1 MYKAVKKLTAIIA
14 RVLINVDKLLL
25 LVVLLVSGLGILLL
39 AGLADAGFVGWGM
52 MKTQAVA
59 VAIGTAGALFTSAF
73 DPDDLARLWKL
84 YLPPII
90 LLMVLT
96 YFFGIGPEGS
106 DNISWLELGP
116 LSIQPSE
123 FLKIGFIMSFAYH
136 LGKVHDDLSNS
147 KTMLL
152 VLCHGALPVLLVL
165 LQQDDG
171 VTVIM
176 AGIVCAMLFMA
187 GFSKKLILA
196 GVGALVIGLPV
207 LWFGVLSDFQ
217 RQRFLV
223 VFNPDMDPQGLA
235 YQQLRGLTAMGSGQV
250 FGNGIFT
257 DSHIFVPKNHNDFI
271 FTFLGE
277 SLGFVGC
284 FLFIVALAIIC
295 GRMLQTGILSKS
307 YTGKYICVG
316 VFAMIALQAVI
327 NISMCLMIMPVIGIT
342 LPLMSAGGSS
352 VVSTYAGV
360 GLVLSVYSTNN
371 KNMFS
376 N

>member
-1 MYKAVKKLTAIIA
+1 MKKITAFIV
-14 RVLINVDKLLL
+14 RVFVNADKLLL
-25 LVVLLVSGLGILLL
+25 AVVLGVSTLSITLLT
-39 AGLADAGFVGWGM
+39 GLASSDFVQWRVVEV
-52 MKTQAVA
+52 QLVA
-59 VAIGTAGALFTSAF
+59 VVLGVIGALFVSAF
-73 DPDDLARLWKL
+73 DPDDLARLWRL
-84 YLPPII
+84 YLPPVI
-90 LLMVLT
+90 LLMLAT
-96 YFFGIGPEGS
+96 YLWGSGRQGS
-106 DNISWLELGP
+106 DNISWLNLGFV
-116 LSIQPSE
+116 SIQPSE

-136 LGKVHDDLSNS
+136 LGKVHDELDNS

-152 VLCHGALPVLLVL
+152 VLCHGALPVLMVL
-165 LQQDDG
+165 LQSDDG
-171 VTVIM
+171 VTLIM

-196 GVGALVIGLPV
+196 GLSALVVGLPV
-207 LWFGVLSDFQ
+207 IWFGILSDFQ
-217 RQRFLV
+217 RRRFMV
-223 VFNPDMDPQGLA
+223 VWNRDLDPQGMG

-257 DSHIFVPKNHNDFI
+257 DSHIYVPENYNDFI

-284 FLFIVALAIIC
+284 FLLIVALALIC
-295 GRMLQTGILSKS
+295 GRILQTGILSKS

-316 VFAMIALQAVI
+316 VFAMIAIQSVI
-327 NISMCLMIMPVIGIT
+327 NISMCLMVMPVIGVT

-352 VVSTYAGV
+352 VISTYAGI
-360 GLVLSVYSTNN
+360 GLVLSVYSANN

>member
-1 MYKAVKKLTAIIA
+1 MVNKLTAVIG
-14 RVLINVDKLLL
+14 RVFINADKLLL
-25 LVVLLVSGLGILLL
+25 LVVLGVSTLSIVLLS
-39 AGLADAGFVGWGM
+39 GLADAGFINWGM

-59 VAIGTAGALFTSAF
+59 VGLGTVGALFASAF

-84 YLPPII
+84 YLPPVL

-96 YFFGIGPEGS
+96 YFFGIGPDGS
-106 DNISWLELGP
+106 DNISWLKLGP
-116 LSIQPSE
+116 ISVQPSE

-136 LGKVHDDLSNS
+136 LGKVHDELDKPRN
-147 KTMLL
+147 MLL

-165 LQQDDG
+165 LQKDDG

-176 AGIVCAMLFMA
+176 AGIICAMLFMA

-196 GVGALVIGLPV
+196 GLTALVVALPV
-207 LWFGVLSDFQ
+207 VWFGILSDFQ

-223 VFNPDMDPQGLA
+223 VLNPNIDPQGLG
-235 YQQLRGLTAMGSGQV
+235 YQQLRGLTAMGSGQM
-250 FGNGIFT
+250 FGNGVFS
-257 DSHIFVPKNHNDFI
+257 DSHVYVPKNHNDFI

-284 FLFIVALAIIC
+284 FLFILAMAIIC

-352 VVSTYAGV
+352 VVSTYAGI
-360 GLVLSVYSTNN
+360 GLVLSVYACNN

>member
-1 MYKAVKKLTAIIA
+1 MVKKLTAVIG
-14 RVLINVDKLLL
+14 RVFINADKLLL
-25 LVVLLVSGLGILLL
+25 VVVLGVSALSLVLL
-39 AGLADAGFVGWGM
+39 AGLAEAGFVQWRVVEIQGI
-52 MKTQAVA
+52 AVG
-59 VAIGTAGALFTSAF
+59 IGTIGALFTSAF
-73 DPDDLARLWKL
+73 DIDDLARLWKL

-96 YFFGIGPEGS
+96 YFFGTGRKGS
-106 DNISWLELGP
+106 DNISWLDLGFV
-116 LSIQPSE
+116 SIQPSE

-136 LGKVHDDLSNS
+136 LGKVHDELDKPRN
-147 KTMLL
+147 MLL

-165 LQQDDG
+165 LQSDDG
-171 VTVIM
+171 VTLIM
-176 AGIVCAMLFMA
+176 AGIICTMLFMA

-196 GVGALVIGLPV
+196 GLAALTVGLPV

-217 RQRFLV
+217 RQRFMV
-223 VFNPDMDPQGLA
+223 VFNPDIDPQGLG
-235 YQQLRGLTAMGSGQV
+235 YQQLRGLTAMGSGQM
-250 FGNGIFT
+250 FGNGVFS
-257 DSHIFVPKNHNDFI
+257 DSHVYVPENYNDFI

-284 FLFIVALAIIC
+284 FLLIVALAIIC

-316 VFAMIALQAVI
+316 VFAMIALQSVI
-327 NISMCLMIMPVIGIT
+327 NISMCLMIMPVIGVT

-352 VVSTYAGV
+352 VISTYAGI
-360 GLVLSVYSTNN
+360 GLVLSVYACNN